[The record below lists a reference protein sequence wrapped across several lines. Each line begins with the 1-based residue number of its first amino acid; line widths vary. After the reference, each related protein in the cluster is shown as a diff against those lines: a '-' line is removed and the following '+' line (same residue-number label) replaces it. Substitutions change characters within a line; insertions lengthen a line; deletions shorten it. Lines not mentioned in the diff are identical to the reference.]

1 MSIPESYHDL
11 FERRTFAHFST
22 VMPDGTPQ
30 VTPVWVDHDA
40 DRGRLLV
47 NTARGRQKERNV
59 AANPKVGA
67 SMLDPEDPYRWLSVR
82 GEVTAVTEEG
92 AVEHIDELARR
103 YMDVEEYPNHDTE
116 DAPRVIVEVRPDRV
130 ATG

>member
-92 AVEHIDELARR
+92 AVEHIDKLARR

>member
-40 DRGRLLV
+40 DRDRLLV

-59 AANPKVGA
+59 TANPKVGA

>member
-30 VTPVWVDHDA
+30 VTPVWVDYDA
-40 DRGRLLV
+40 GRGRLLV